1 MQTGLQC
8 NDKRDAMKTFT
19 PSRREFLNS
28 TANAVVSALPLLS
41 LSPTLLAGSSDR
53 YGIKGKQAPPLHVD
67 YWIDASGKPATFSQQ
82 QVDGKWVY
90 LKCFQNWCPGCH
102 EHGFPAL
109 KKVADAFLN
118 ENRVEV
124 LAIQTVF
131 EGFSSNTRE
140 KVREL
145 QLRYEL
151 PIMMGHDAG
160 DPKTHPHPKTMQ
172 DYRTGGTPWV
182 VIINPKGEVIYNHF
196 HINPDRFI
204 AQLKQTLSQG

>member
-1 MQTGLQC
+1 
-8 NDKRDAMKTFT
+8 
-19 PSRREFLNS
+19 
-28 TANAVVSALPLLS
+28 
-41 LSPTLLAGSSDR
+41 LAGSSER
-53 YGIKGKQAPPLHVD
+53 YGIKGKQAPLLQVD
-67 YWIDASGKPATFSQQ
+67 YWIDASGKPATFSQR

-109 KKVADAFLN
+109 KKVADAFQN

-124 LAIQTVF
+124 LVIQTVF
-131 EGFSSNTRE
+131 EGFSSNTQDR
-140 KVREL
+140 VREL

-160 DPKTHPHPKTMQ
+160 DPKSNPHPRTMQ

-182 VIINPKGEVIYNHF
+182 VIINPEGEVIYNHF

-204 AQLKQTLSQG
+204 TQLKQTLGQG